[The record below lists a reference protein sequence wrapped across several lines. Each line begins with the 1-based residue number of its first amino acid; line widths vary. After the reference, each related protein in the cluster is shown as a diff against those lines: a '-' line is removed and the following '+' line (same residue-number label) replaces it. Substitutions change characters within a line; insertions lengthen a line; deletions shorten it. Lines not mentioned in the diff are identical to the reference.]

1 MFLLRRSERERW
13 RELAG
18 WLAFL
23 VSQAANKTKPSMI
36 DYIIRNL
43 VSLNIISLPINVVTL
58 KPMAALEDGTE
69 WN

>member
-1 MFLLRRSERERW
+1 MFLLRRSEKRDGDGENW
-13 RELAG
+13 QACFP
-18 WLAFL
+18 FL

-58 KPMAALEDGTE
+58 MPMAALA
-69 WN
+69 